1 MERVKHIR
9 YIPAM
14 TEVGRRERKKQLT
27 RQAIS
32 DVATKLFLERGFDAV
47 TVAEV
52 AAAADV
58 AVQTVFNH
66 FPTKEDLFFDDAS
79 WVTGPA
85 EAIRTAPPG
94 EPPLESL
101 RKHYLTAIRHR
112 HELGYLASWP
122 QFSRTIEGSPA
133 LVARVRQN
141 AQTMED
147 LIAEALLERN
157 AKMSP
162 LLARLVAAQ
171 YGAAQKVLE
180 QELARLMPTGEAS
193 DRQLTRATKLLEV
206 AIDRVFGALF
216 GGRWES

>member
-1 MERVKHIR
+1 
-9 YIPAM
+9 M
-14 TEVGRRERKKQLT
+14 TELGRRERKKQLT

-32 DVATKLFLERGFDAV
+32 DVATRLFMARGFDGV

-94 EPPLESL
+94 EPPLATLL
-101 RKHYLTAIRHR
+101 RHYLAAIRQR
-112 HELGYLASWP
+112 HELGYLATWP
-122 QFSRTIEGSPA
+122 RFNQTIEGSSA
-133 LVARVRQN
+133 LLARVRQN

-147 LIAEALLERN
+147 LLAEALLERD
-157 AKMSP
+157 AAMSP
-162 LLARLVAAQ
+162 LIARLVAAQ

-180 QELARLMPTGEAS
+180 QELARLMPAEEAS
-193 DRQLTRATKLLEV
+193 ARQLARATKDLEK
-206 AIDRVFGALF
+206 AIDEVFAALGAS
-216 GGRWES
+216 GAEN